1 MTSAARNAFALQ
13 AAAAANRVHGV
24 PVTFRGEEMLV
35 CLAPVAVSLDL
46 DTGGLRQSGEFKAR
60 FLASKLNSPPQRGEP
75 VLYNG
80 RTYLV
85 TEVTEPAN
93 MPGEHVCTLTPG
105 SKQ

>member
-1 MTSAARNAFALQ
+1 MTAAARTAFALQ

-24 PVTFRGEEMLV
+24 PVTFRGAELRV
-35 CLAPVAVSLDL
+35 CLAPVALGLDL
-46 DTGGLRQSGEFKAR
+46 DTGGLRQSGEFKCR
-60 FLASKLNSPPQRGEP
+60 FLASTLAHAPQRGEP

-80 RTYLV
+80 RTYLI
-85 TEVTEPAN
+85 TETTQPAN